1 MMERIP
7 SRNLSGIFAFAFLLM
22 QVFHPAAQGRAG
34 LRKVKVGESVPEFS
48 SPDSNGGTFTYK
60 HDRRKVLALAFLP
73 TSQRR
78 MERTLSDIEKVLD
91 SLRENNEQL
100 HFIGIV
106 SGPLVKDFLVP
117 RKPGKT
123 HTFPVLLD
131 GDFQLW
137 GRLGMIAAPTI
148 IIVGKDDKIL
158 WIKAGYGYDFVPV
171 VRARLKQALGIA
183 QETTPED
190 AQQVKTVTNDTIAAR
205 IQRHLQMAKM
215 LEKKGRVE
223 SAIGE
228 LQKAA
233 KLDPN
238 SIEPTLELGG
248 LFCRA
253 GRNKEAL
260 NLVEKLRTTKKADKA
275 RRLLISGWA
284 RRQMG
289 ELETAEKLLLE
300 AIKLDPTSIRALFE
314 LGKIYQANGQTE
326 KAMKSYYAALSLLFD
341 ESEGTDVSKEWQK

>member
-1 MMERIP
+1 MERIP
-7 SRNLSGIFAFAFLLM
+7 RRNLSGIFAFAFLFI
-22 QVFHPAAQGRAG
+22 QVFLPAAQGREG
-34 LRKVKVGESVPEFS
+34 LRKVKVGEGMPEFS
-48 SPDSNGGTFTYK
+48 SPDSNGGTFAYK
-60 HDRRKVLALAFLP
+60 HGRRKVLALAFLP

-91 SLRENNEQL
+91 SLRENTEQL
-100 HFIGIV
+100 HFIGVV
-106 SGPLVKDFLVP
+106 SGPLAKDFLKP
-117 RKPGKT
+117 RKPGEK

-137 GRLGMIAAPTI
+137 GRLGVIAAPTI
-148 IIVGKDDKIL
+148 IVVGKDDKVL

-171 VRARLKQALGIA
+171 VRAYINQALGIA

-190 AQQVKTVTNDTIAAR
+190 AHQVKTVTNDTIAAR

-223 SAIGE
+223 SAISE
-228 LQKAA
+228 LRKAA
-233 KLDPN
+233 MLDPN
-238 SIEPTLELGG
+238 STEPTLELGE

-275 RRLLISGWA
+275 RLLLISGWA

-300 AIKLDPTSIRALFE
+300 ATTLEPTSIRTLFE
-314 LGKIYQANGQTE
+314 LGKIHQARGQTE
-326 KAMKSYYAALSLLFD
+326 KAMKSYYKALTIVFD
-341 ESEGTDVSKEWQK
+341 QSEGEKFLDD